1 MALLMRDNGERASRL
16 NVKLIKQHLS
26 RCMTFCYTTKAAMLN
41 NAHINQS
48 TDLSNLP
55 SNKKENRGFP
65 SVYEELPNHLPS
77 YGLKTPGGLKALK
90 RVVTSSWF
98 LEES

>member
-1 MALLMRDNGERASRL
+1 
-16 NVKLIKQHLS
+16 
-26 RCMTFCYTTKAAMLN
+26 MLN

-98 LEES
+98 LEESWSRV